1 MPAPDLAPIGPL
13 DACRSLWLGGQDT
26 EKRVESHRYCQW
38 FVAGEFVGIGE
49 LEDPLAVFFDDGP
62 ELRRCDGRGEE
73 HLLLQFCRALDD
85 GSGFFGVSLLDEEVL
100 D

>member
-1 MPAPDLAPIGPL
+1 MHVVLSGL
-13 DACRSLWLGGQDT
+13 GVRTLRSGLRVTGTASGSSPVSLLGSVSL
-26 EKRVESHRYCQW
+26 KIH
-38 FVAGEFVGIGE
+38 
-49 LEDPLAVFFDDGP
+49 LLFFFYDGP